1 MSKVWK
7 NVAATLG
14 LVAVSVVASATT
26 VHVMK
31 NGIPSGRASSEVSG
45 TEATLTA

>member
-26 VHVMK
+26 VHVIA
-31 NGIPSGRASSEVSG
+31 NGKPSQRDRKSVV
-45 TEATLTA
+45 